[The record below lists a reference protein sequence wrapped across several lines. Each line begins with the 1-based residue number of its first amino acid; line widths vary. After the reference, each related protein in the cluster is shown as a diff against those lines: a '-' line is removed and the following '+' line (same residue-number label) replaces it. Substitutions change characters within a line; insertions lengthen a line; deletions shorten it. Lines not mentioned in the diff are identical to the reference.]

1 MTFGDIYNWDE
12 ERDTRA
18 EESRGEE
25 HFEPG
30 ISEDLAIEKK
40 RLQLV
45 WIDPEKFTYFFD
57 KYHDRINA
65 FAYWRTGDAD
75 LAADITNT
83 VFALAWQKLG
93 RFRWQ
98 GYTFGAWLFQLARGE
113 IANALRKRQRRKEVK
128 FIPERDEP
136 LHEESPDLI
145 LSRRTDSELVQ
156 VCLGQ
161 LDETRHEVF
170 VLHYWVGLTTAQV
183 ATVMK
188 IPRGTV
194 TSHLKRGRKRLL
206 DALGELGD
214 ERAVAFQNAVKA
226 QVLEDAD
233 LRLLDDRD
241 DGDE

>member
-1 MTFGDIYNWDE
+1 MTPGDIYNWDE
-12 ERDTRA
+12 ERDARA
-18 EESRGEE
+18 EESRDEE
-25 HFEPG
+25 PFDPG
-30 ISEDLAIEKK
+30 SSEELVIEKK

-45 WIDPEKFTYFFD
+45 WIDPEKFAYFFD

-113 IANALRKRQRRKEVK
+113 LANALRKRKRRKEEE

-136 LHEESPDLI
+136 LHEESPDHV
-145 LSRRTDSELVQ
+145 LSRQADSELVQ

-161 LDETRHEVF
+161 LDEARHEVF
-170 VLHYWVGLTTAQV
+170 VLHYWVGLTTSQI

-188 IPRGTV
+188 IPR
-194 TSHLKRGRKRLL
+194 
-206 DALGELGD
+206 
-214 ERAVAFQNAVKA
+214 ERSPAI
-226 QVLEDAD
+226 
-233 LRLLDDRD
+233 
-241 DGDE
+241 